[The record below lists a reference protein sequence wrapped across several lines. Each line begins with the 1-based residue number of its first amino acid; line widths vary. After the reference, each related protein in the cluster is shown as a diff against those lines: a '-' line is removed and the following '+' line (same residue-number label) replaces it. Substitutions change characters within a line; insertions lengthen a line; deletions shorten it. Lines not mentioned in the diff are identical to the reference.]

1 MGATAGAVA
10 KRLPWK
16 SRRGNGVARTRRGI
30 EKPGTG
36 IGVADQLKEGDGG
49 SRRHPGLWARARR
62 ALLRP
67 RGNRLW
73 DAVVRG
79 TGAVALLGIVLV
91 YLFPRSGPLVGLGIF
106 TIWISGPLSPFFPVG
121 LEPVLMLFGRL
132 YPPWLVAAA
141 TTAAGLYIEF
151 LNYYLYGHVAG
162 LDSARSFRES
172 RLVRWSRDLFER
184 RPFFATWFCAWSP
197 VPFWVVRILA
207 PLADYPVGKYLV
219 ANLLGRYPKMWFFAA
234 VGVWW
239 SVSDRVLIVAAL
251 AGLGLGL
258 VIWAV
263 RSWRVRTGSEEP
275 TSGTGDGPSAGV
287 DGGAPGIASEPERA
301 GVDAMMISAAD
312 LAPADGSNET

>member
-1 MGATAGAVA
+1 MIAGQV
-10 KRLPWK
+10 
-16 SRRGNGVARTRRGI
+16 
-30 EKPGTG
+30 
-36 IGVADQLKEGDGG
+36 EGDDGG
-49 SRRHPGLWARARR
+49 AGKHPGLWTRIRR
-62 ALLRP
+62 MLVRP
-67 RGNRLW
+67 RGNRMW

-91 YLFPRSGPLVGLGIF
+91 LLFPRSGPLIGLGIF

-132 YPPWLVAAA
+132 YAPWLVAAA

-172 RLVRWSRDLFER
+172 RVVRWSRDLFER

-219 ANLLGRYPKMWFFAA
+219 ANLLGRYPKMWVFAA

-239 SVSDRVLIVAAL
+239 SVSDRVLIIAAV
-251 AGLGLGL
+251 AGLALGL
-258 VIWAV
+258 LIWAV
-263 RSWRVRTGSEEP
+263 RSWRVRSGGDEP
-275 TSGTGDGPSAGV
+275 TAERGDGPGADVG
-287 DGGAPGIASEPERA
+287 GGAPRMASGPERA
-301 GVDAMMISAAD
+301 PADTMVVSASD
-312 LAPADGSNET
+312 LAPADGSSDT